1 MFLRSCYLISICAL
15 IFFQLN
21 GLHSQRAGSHLHFAE
36 QTRLAELKM
45 VLSHCKTGDILF
57 ILRKTGREKWSAFFS
72 YINTSVFI
80 VGNQTE
86 VVFLGIF
93 NLSGMSNYICLLIT
107 VPVELSLFVLLFF
120 KPRSSSQAGRL
131 KVVIFLFYSPP
142 LKGRVHPKIMHP
154 PFEPNPSA
162 MEHEEMEMGVVPLSH
177 NRTKIIIK
185 RGQYLFLWSVGPIEA
200 V

>member
-1 MFLRSCYLISICAL
+1 
-15 IFFQLN
+15 
-21 GLHSQRAGSHLHFAE
+21 
-36 QTRLAELKM
+36 M
-45 VLSHCKTGDILF
+45 V
-57 ILRKTGREKWSAFFS
+57 SAFLS

-131 KVVIFLFYSPP
+131 KVSILFSSTPLP
-142 LKGRVHPKIMHP
+142 LKGEFTQKCTLISTQTHLI
-154 PFEPNPSA
+154 
-162 MEHEEMEMGVVPLSH
+162 
-177 NRTKIIIK
+177 
-185 RGQYLFLWSVGPIEA
+185 FLLLLNMKGDDR
-200 V
+200 

>member
-1 MFLRSCYLISICAL
+1 
-15 IFFQLN
+15 
-21 GLHSQRAGSHLHFAE
+21 
-36 QTRLAELKM
+36 M
-45 VLSHCKTGDILF
+45 V
-57 ILRKTGREKWSAFFS
+57 SAFLS

-131 KVVIFLFYSPP
+131 KVSILFSSTPLP
-142 LKGRVHPKIMHP
+142 LKGEFTQKWA
-154 PFEPNPSA
+154 PSFRLKHIWFSCFCWTWK
-162 MEHEEMEMGVVPLSH
+162 EKCFVKCPSCSFLCSESEWGLCCWE
-177 NRTKIIIK
+177 IK
-185 RGQYLFLWSVGPIEA
+185 GQQKYMSTCSVGPSLLKPYKGFKSF
-200 V
+200 

>member
-1 MFLRSCYLISICAL
+1 
-15 IFFQLN
+15 
-21 GLHSQRAGSHLHFAE
+21 
-36 QTRLAELKM
+36 M
-45 VLSHCKTGDILF
+45 V
-57 ILRKTGREKWSAFFS
+57 SAFFS

-142 LKGRVHPKIMHP
+142 LKGRVHPKIVHP
-154 PFEPNPSA
+154 SFEPNPSA

-177 NRTKIIIK
+177 KRTKIIIR

>member
-1 MFLRSCYLISICAL
+1 
-15 IFFQLN
+15 
-21 GLHSQRAGSHLHFAE
+21 
-36 QTRLAELKM
+36 M
-45 VLSHCKTGDILF
+45 V
-57 ILRKTGREKWSAFFS
+57 SAFLS

-131 KVVIFLFYSPP
+131 KVSILFSSTPLP
-142 LKGRVHPKIMHP
+142 LKGEFTQKWA
-154 PFEPNPSA
+154 PSFRLK
-162 MEHEEMEMGVVPLSH
+162 H
-177 NRTKIIIK
+177 I
-185 RGQYLFLWSVGPIEA
+185 
-200 V
+200 